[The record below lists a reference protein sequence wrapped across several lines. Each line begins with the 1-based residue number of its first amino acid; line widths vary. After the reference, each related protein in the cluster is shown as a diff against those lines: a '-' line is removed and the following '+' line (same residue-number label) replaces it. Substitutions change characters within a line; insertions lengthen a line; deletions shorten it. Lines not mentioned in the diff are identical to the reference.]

1 MELQVQ
7 TILEK
12 YSSLVE
18 WVSGEKAVVINDV
31 ADPTRAKIGSLVF
44 IGDKKYLEEALESKA
59 STLVIHNSLVA
70 AHPVIGKTVLST
82 SNPPLLM
89 ARLLKDYFPVQQL
102 KAKFEGH
109 RIHPTAVIAKTA
121 EIAESAVVGPF
132 AVISEHCRIGA
143 NTVIGGHCFISM
155 HAQIGDD
162 CHLHPHV
169 FVAHDVVIQNRV
181 EIQPQSCIGAE
192 GFGYAHDEKG
202 RHERIHHYGRVVIEN
217 DVHIG
222 AGVQIDRGTFRD
234 TVIGEGT
241 KIDNQCHFAHNVQ
254 IGKFCLIA
262 GGTLFAGSSSIGNHV
277 VVGGSVNLA
286 GHIHVADHT
295 QIAGF
300 STLGK
305 SVDQPGAYQ
314 GYPLQPLTEHKRTM
328 AALLTLPALRKDVL
342 RILKKLNLKE

>member
-1 MELQVQ
+1 LELQVQ

-59 STLVIHNSLVA
+59 STLVMHKSLVA

-222 AGVQIDRGTFRD
+222 AGVQI
-234 TVIGEGT
+234 
-241 KIDNQCHFAHNVQ
+241 
-254 IGKFCLIA
+254 GKFCLIA